1 MGGYYGGPPS
11 DQQPG
16 YPQGGYQPQA
26 YPPPPGYPPGQ
37 QHAYPQPGYGYPPPP
52 PGYGY
57 PTKSAP
63 RLSVL
68 WTGWLLALGGLG
80 ATIGSFLTWIHAV
93 AGGATQDFSGTSGDR
108 DGKITV
114 VFGVLLLAGGVLI
127 VVKQGRMWVSITTI
141 VLAAILAFIALADIG
156 DVSDK
161 SKRLAGFGR
170 LDVGVGLVLV
180 LLGALVALAFSIVAL
195 CVRRPAERL

>member
-11 DQQPG
+11 DQQPSYPPGGHQPHG
-16 YPQGGYQPQA
+16 Y
-26 YPPPPGYPPGQ
+26 PPPGYPPAQ
-37 QHAYPQPGYGYPPPP
+37 PQGYQLPGYGYPPPP
-52 PGYGY
+52 PGYAY
-57 PTKSAP
+57 PTPNAP
-63 RLSVL
+63 RLSVV
-68 WTGWLLALGGLG
+68 WTGWLLALSGLA

-93 AGGATQDFSGTSGDR
+93 AAGATQDFSGISGDR

-127 VVKQGRMWVSITTI
+127 VIKQGRMWVSITGI
-141 VLAAILAFIALADIG
+141 VLAAILAIIALADVG
-156 DVSDK
+156 DISDK

-195 CVRRPAERL
+195 CVRRPAEKL

>member
-11 DQQPG
+11 DQQPS
-16 YPQGGYQPQA
+16 YPQGGYQPQG
-26 YPPPPGYPPGQ
+26 YPPPPGYPVGQ
-37 QHAYPQPGYGYPPPP
+37 HPPGYGYPPP
-52 PGYGY
+52 GYGY
-57 PTKSAP
+57 PVPNAP
-63 RLSVL
+63 RVSVV
-68 WTGWLLALGGLG
+68 WTGWLLAVGGLA

-93 AGGATQDFSGTSGDR
+93 AGGATQDFSGISGDR

-127 VVKQGRMWVSITTI
+127 VVKQGRLWVSITGI

-195 CVRRPAERL
+195 CVRRPADKL